1 MILDHETVLIDGKAD
16 SFLLSK
22 VFDFG
27 ATAWGGGVGN
37 LDGDWEIV
45 VTAHN
50 DTTHAPQPFVSTNK
64 VWVLLSDDESVLNA
78 LTKPEDVS
86 SLMEGTDPCKK
97 VISLPEGKSMLRI
110 PSRSLQDFKGR
121 YLKLGVNA
129 PGVVTAAIVLESP
142 RNNVTL

>member
-1 MILDHETVLIDGKAD
+1 MILDHETVLIDKAADGKI
-16 SFLLSK
+16 LSK

-27 ATAWGGGVGN
+27 ATSWGGGIGN

-50 DTTHAPQPFVSTNK
+50 DTTHAPQPFVTGNSVK
-64 VWVLLSDDESVLNA
+64 VFLSDNESA
-78 LTKPEDVS
+78 LA
-86 SLMEGTDPCKK
+86 SLDLDSAKEGTDPCKAE
-97 VISLPEGKSMLRI
+97 VSLPEGKSMLRI

-121 YLKLGVNA
+121 YLRLGVNA